1 MNVEQS
7 CGLLGYSKQAYYK
20 SIKHREF
27 KAFDEYIILELIHQK
42 RKIWKKGSG
51 RNLLASLK
59 DDFSDHDIKIGR
71 DKFFDLLRAHN
82 LLIKKKGRRAVT
94 TNSYHH
100 FHRYPN
106 LIRELVPEKPNHIW
120 VSDITYVL
128 VEQEACFLY
137 LFLITDM
144 YSRKII
150 GYSLRKDLKARGA
163 IEAIK
168 MAIKQTKGMS
178 LTQTIHHS
186 DRGIQYCSNAYTNL
200 LKKSSINISMTENG
214 DPLENAIAERVN
226 RTIKEEFMDNYKLGY
241 ESISL
246 AVREIKRNIAFYNEI
261 RPHRSIEMLTPN
273 QAHQRTGHLERKWKN
288 YYKNKTPKLVN

>member
-1 MNVEQS
+1 MNIEQS
-7 CGLLGYSKQAYYK
+7 CGLLGYTKQAYYK
-20 SIKHREF
+20 SLQHHES
-27 KAFDEYIILELIHQK
+27 KAFDEYLILELIHQK

-59 DDFSDHDIKIGR
+59 DDFSQHDIKIGR

-82 LLIKKKGRRAVT
+82 LLIKRKSRRAVT

-100 FHRYPN
+100 FHRYRN
-106 LIRELVPEKPNHIW
+106 LILGLIPDKPNHIW
-120 VSDITYVL
+120 VSDITYVW
-128 VEQEACFLY
+128 VQQEACFLY

-150 GYSLRKDLKARGA
+150 GYSLRENLKAKGA

-168 MAIKQTKGMS
+168 MAIKQTQGMP

-186 DRGIQYCSNAYTNL
+186 DRSIQYCSNTYTNL
-200 LKKSSINISMTENG
+200 LKKYSINISMTENS

-226 RTIKEEFMDNYKLGY
+226 RTIKEEFMDNYKSGY
-241 ESISL
+241 ESIGI
-246 AVREIKRNIAFYNEI
+246 ATHEIKRNIAFYNEI

-273 QAHQRTGHLERKWKN
+273 QAHKRTGRLERKWKN